1 LDIQLDNPADNSTRK
16 LAWSEVEL
24 RLETERFGPFRFQ
37 TGVDPHALALPLQR
51 VQDAQERFRRSG
63 LSQVAVEL
71 EREVLASSIFGTNT
85 IEGGEL
91 SEEETAAAMDL
102 APDEIENIEQQRARN
117 MRSAYDF
124 ALEQIQHEGWE
135 LSSDYILEVHRL
147 VCHQLPHERNRPG
160 LLRDNPRDQITR
172 VGDTDHGG
180 VYKPP
185 QNGRDV
191 SMLVDALCE
200 WHQQLL
206 QTACPAP
213 VRAPLVHLYFELIH
227 PFWDGNGRVGR
238 VLEAS
243 ILLNSG
249 FRYAPFAM
257 ARFYLQHI
265 HRYFAL
271 FNYCRKEAERKRPQ
285 PNQDFVS
292 FHLAGLLE
300 VINKLHDRV
309 NEMVAHLLF
318 LHQLR
323 KALDDKRINQR
334 QYAIVDFVMKAG
346 RPVGLRQLREE
357 TWYQALYEKL
367 TDKTRRRD
375 LDRLRKQELIQ
386 LDEDNQLW
394 PGHIEIQ
401 ASQKEKRRNES
412 E

>member
-1 LDIQLDNPADNSTRK
+1 MPEDNLTRNFT
-16 LAWSEVEL
+16 WSEIEL
-24 RLETERFGPFRFQ
+24 RLETERFGLFRFQ
-37 TGVDPHALALPLQR
+37 IGVDPQALALPLQR
-51 VQDAQERFRRSG
+51 VEDAQERFRRSG

-71 EREVLASSIFGTNT
+71 EREVLVSSIFGTNT

-102 APDEIENIEQQRARN
+102 SPHEIENIEQQRARN

-124 ALEQIQHEGWE
+124 ALEQSQNQEWE
-135 LSSDYILEVHRL
+135 LSPDYIREVHRL
-147 VCHQLPHERNRPG
+147 VCHELPHERNRPG
-160 LLRDNPRDQITR
+160 LLRDNPKNHVTR
-172 VGDTDHGG
+172 VGDADHSG

-191 SMLVDALCE
+191 SSLLDALCD
-200 WHQQLL
+200 WHQQLDR
-206 QTACPAP
+206 AGCPAP
-213 VRAPLVHLYFELIH
+213 VRAPLIHLYFELIH

-271 FNYCRKEAERKRPQ
+271 FSACRKEAEKKRAR
-285 PNQDFVS
+285 PNQEFVT
-292 FHLAGLLE
+292 FHLHGLLE

-318 LHQLR
+318 LHQVR
-323 KALDDKRINQR
+323 KALDDRRINQR
-334 QYAIVDFVMKAG
+334 QYAVVDFVMKAG
-346 RPVGLRQLREE
+346 RPVGLRKLREE

-375 LDRLRKQELIQ
+375 LDRLRKHELLQ
-386 LDEDNQLW
+386 LDEDKQLW
-394 PGHIEIQ
+394 PGHIDIN
-401 ASQKEKRRNES
+401 ATRPPTDD
-412 E
+412 

>member
-1 LDIQLDNPADNSTRK
+1 MDEATDSSREDLT
-16 LAWSEVEL
+16 WSEIEL
-24 RLETERFGPFRFQ
+24 RLETRRAGPFRFQ
-37 TGVDPHALALPLQR
+37 AGVDPATLAMPLQR
-51 VQDAQERFRRSG
+51 IQDAQERFRRSG
-63 LSQVAVEL
+63 LAQVAVDL

-91 SEEETAAAMDL
+91 SEEETAAAMEL
-102 APDEIENIEQQRARN
+102 SPDEIENIEQQRARN

-124 ALEQIQHEGWE
+124 ALEQSQDEAWE
-135 LSSDYILEVHRL
+135 LSPDYIREIHRL
-147 VCHQLPHERNRPG
+147 VCHELPHEQNRPG
-160 LLRDNPRDQITR
+160 QLRDNPKDQVTR
-172 VGDTDHGG
+172 VGDADHGG

-185 QNGRDV
+185 QYGRDV
-191 SMLVDALCE
+191 SMLLDALCQ
-200 WHQQLL
+200 WHRQLD
-206 QTACPAP
+206 QAGCPAP
-213 VRAPLVHLYFELIH
+213 VRAPLIHLYFELIH

-271 FNYCRKEAERKRPQ
+271 FNHCRKQAEKKRAW
-285 PNQDFVS
+285 PNQDFVT
-292 FHLAGLLE
+292 FHLDGLLE

-318 LHQLR
+318 LHQVR
-323 KALDDKRINQR
+323 QALDDKHINQR
-334 QYAIVDFVMKAG
+334 QYAIVDFIMKAG
-346 RPVGLRQLREE
+346 RPVDPGKLRKE

-375 LDRLRKQELIQ
+375 LERLRKHGLIQ
-386 LDEDNQLW
+386 LDNDNQLW
-394 PGHIEIQ
+394 PGHINID
-401 ASQKEKRRNES
+401 ASETKK
-412 E
+412 

>member
-1 LDIQLDNPADNSTRK
+1 MDKKSAKVITNPA
-16 LAWSEVEL
+16 WSKIEL
-24 RLETERFGPFRFQ
+24 PVETERFGLFRFQ
-37 TGVDPHALALPLQR
+37 TGVDPATLALPLQR
-51 VQDAQERFRRSG
+51 VQDARQRFRRSG
-63 LSQVAVEL
+63 LAQVAVQL

-91 SEEETAAAMDL
+91 SEEETAAAMEL
-102 APDEIENIEQQRARN
+102 SPHEIENIEQQRARN

-124 ALEQIQHEGWE
+124 ALEQSRDEEWE
-135 LSSDYILEVHRL
+135 LSPDYIREIHRL
-147 VCHQLPHERNRPG
+147 VCHELSHERNRPG
-160 LLRDNPRDQITR
+160 LLRDTPKGQITR
-172 VGDTDHGG
+172 VGDADHGG

-191 SMLVDALCE
+191 SMLLDALCE
-200 WHQQLL
+200 WNRQL
-206 QTACPAP
+206 ARAGCPAA

-271 FNYCRKEAERKRPQ
+271 FNHCRKEAEKKRDR
-285 PNQDFVS
+285 PNQDFVA
-292 FHLAGLLE
+292 FHLDGLLK

-323 KALDDKRINQR
+323 QALDDRRINQR
-334 QYAIVDFVMKAG
+334 QYAIVDFIMKAG
-346 RPVGLRQLREE
+346 RPVGLGKLREE
-357 TWYQALYEKL
+357 PWYRALYVKL

-375 LDRLRKQELIQ
+375 IDRLRQHRLIQ
-386 LDEDNQLW
+386 LDGRNQIW
-394 PGHIEIQ
+394 PGHIDMD
-401 ASQKEKRRNES
+401 ASRTES
-412 E
+412 C

>member
-1 LDIQLDNPADNSTRK
+1 MDIQADSMSSDSS
-16 LAWSEVEL
+16 WSEIEL
-24 RLETERFGPFRFQ
+24 RLDTERFGPFRFQ
-37 TGVDPHALALPLQR
+37 TGVDPAALNLPLQR

-63 LSQVAVEL
+63 LAQVAVEL

-91 SEEETAAAMDL
+91 SEEETATAMEL
-102 APDEIENIEQQRARN
+102 SPHEIENIEQQRARN

-124 ALEQIQHEGWE
+124 ALEQSRDEEWE
-135 LSSDYILEVHRL
+135 LSPDYIREIHRL
-147 VCHQLPHERNRPG
+147 VCHELPHERNRPG
-160 LLRDNPRDQITR
+160 LLRDNPKDQITR
-172 VGDTDHGG
+172 VGDVDHGG

-191 SMLVDALCE
+191 SMLLDALCD
-200 WHQQLL
+200 WNQQLDR
-206 QTACPAP
+206 AGCPAP

-257 ARFYLQHI
+257 ACFYLQHI

-271 FNYCRKEAERKRPQ
+271 FNHCRKEAEKKRDR
-285 PNQDFVS
+285 PNQDFVA
-292 FHLAGLLE
+292 FHLDGLLE

-318 LHQLR
+318 LHQVR
-323 KALDDKRINQR
+323 QALDDKRINQR
-334 QYAIVDFVMKAG
+334 QYAIVDFIMKAG
-346 RPVGLRQLREE
+346 RPVGLGKLRME

-375 LDRLRKQELIQ
+375 LERLRKRGLIQ
-386 LDEDNQLW
+386 LDGNNQLW
-394 PGHIEIQ
+394 PGHIDMD
-401 ASQKEKRRNES
+401 ANRKENS
-412 E
+412 

>member
-1 LDIQLDNPADNSTRK
+1 MDNSGDSWPAPR
-16 LAWSEVEL
+16 AWSGIKRHV
-24 RLETERFGPFRFQ
+24 ETERFGPFLFQ
-37 TGVDPHALALPLQR
+37 TGLDTEVLTLPLQR
-51 VQDAQERFRRSG
+51 VQDAQERFRRSR
-63 LSQVAVEL
+63 LAHVAMDL

-91 SEEETAAAMDL
+91 SEEETAAAMEL
-102 APDEIENIEQQRARN
+102 SPEEIETIEQQRARN
-117 MRSAYDF
+117 MRAAYDF
-124 ALEQIQHEGWE
+124 ALEQSQDPAWA
-135 LSSDYILEVHRL
+135 LSTEYIREIHRL
-147 VCHQLPHERNRPG
+147 VCHELPHDHNRPG
-160 LLRDNPRDQITR
+160 LLRDNPKAQVTR
-172 VGDTDHGG
+172 VGNAKHGG

-191 SMLVDALCE
+191 AMLLDALCN
-200 WHQQLL
+200 WHLQLGE
-206 QTACPAP
+206 AGCPAP
-213 VRAPLVHLYFELIH
+213 VRAPLLHLYFELIH

-271 FNYCRKEAERKRPQ
+271 FNHCRKAADKKQPQ

-300 VINKLHDRV
+300 VINTLHDRV

-318 LHQLR
+318 LHQVR
-323 KALDDKRINQR
+323 QALDDKHINQR
-334 QYAIVDFVMKAG
+334 QYAIVDFVLKAG
-346 RPVGLRQLREE
+346 RPVTLRKLREE
-357 TWYQALYEKL
+357 TWYRALYEKL

-375 LDRLRKQELIQ
+375 LDRLRQHKLIQ
-386 LDEDNQLW
+386 VDQHKQLW
-394 PGHIEIQ
+394 PGHIKSCL
-401 ASQKEKRRNES
+401 SQERRLF
-412 E
+412 